1 MYTAPNDWPRLP
13 FTEWA
18 DTKQTVQL
26 YSQML
31 GKTRLSLSPPQP
43 EWLGSGLD
51 VTSRGLT
58 TGAMPWGTASV
69 EVALDFI
76 DHELRVDTSDGKSA
90 RIELLPAKSVATVY
104 EILRGIY
111 DDFGIDVDIWDK
123 PQEVDD
129 VTRFADDVDHA
140 TYDPVAVR
148 TWWTVISAVRN
159 VFDEWRSPF
168 FGRSAIQFWWGAF
181 DLAVMRFNGEHAE
194 APDDRGYIM
203 RYDLD
208 AEFMNAGFWPGD
220 DNAANPVFYAYI
232 NPKPDDC
239 ELAPINAE
247 GAAWIEQMGE
257 WMLPYDAVLA
267 SEDPRRALLEFLDS
281 VYAVA
286 GSHGGWDLERH
297 AYTLPAPTK
306 RI

>member
-31 GKTRLSLSPPQP
+31 GKTRLALSPPQP

-148 TWWTVISAVRN
+148 TWWTVII
-159 VFDEWRSPF
+159 
-168 FGRSAIQFWWGAF
+168 GGAQR
-181 DLAVMRFNGEHAE
+181 LR
-194 APDDRGYIM
+194 
-203 RYDLD
+203 
-208 AEFMNAGFWPGD
+208 
-220 DNAANPVFYAYI
+220 
-232 NPKPDDC
+232 
-239 ELAPINAE
+239 
-247 GAAWIEQMGE
+247 
-257 WMLPYDAVLA
+257 
-267 SEDPRRALLEFLDS
+267 
-281 VYAVA
+281 
-286 GSHGGWDLERH
+286 
-297 AYTLPAPTK
+297 
-306 RI
+306 